1 MHKDPSKSRS
11 SYKRSWGSLRD
22 VNVSAYIYTC
32 IDITFLSVKV
42 TKQIN
47 VNLILFFLFFI
58 LCEFM
63 VCSTLIMKANAMIL
77 HTLRHTRSVN
87 FKYVNSCLIGRFFVF
102 RNSFIK
108 TKYCLCFL
116 EMLHV

>member
-1 MHKDPSKSRS
+1 MRKDPSKSRS
-11 SYKRSWGSLRD
+11 SYKRSWGSFRD